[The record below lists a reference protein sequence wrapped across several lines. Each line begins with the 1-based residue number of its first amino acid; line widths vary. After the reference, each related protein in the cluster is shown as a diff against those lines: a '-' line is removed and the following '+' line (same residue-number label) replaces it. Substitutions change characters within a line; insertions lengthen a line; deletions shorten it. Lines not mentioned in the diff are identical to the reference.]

1 MDAVNAPMLAAFAA
15 LLLVDDAALKQ
26 RLQQALDRVREEH
39 GFPGAELGVA
49 RADGSS
55 FALATG
61 VSDREK
67 KIAMTTDLLLLQG
80 SIGKTYVAA
89 TALQLVKEGKLDLD
103 SKIATLLAGEPWLPR
118 LPNGQEITVRML
130 MNHTSGLVRYELKE
144 AFTQDLSAHPEK
156 TWQPAERLAYVLD
169 APAPFPAGTSW
180 EYSDTNYI
188 VLGLVVEKVTGA
200 RLDDEIDRRLLRPL
214 GLSHTVPSDRRRIP
228 GLSQGYAG
236 EKNPFGGVDAMLRDG
251 EMAIHPQFEWA
262 GGGYAS
268 TAEDLAKWMRAFHAG
283 TVIDPALLEKAR
295 EGVLAPMLGKDVRYG
310 LGVIVLETPLGPAYG
325 HSGFFPGYCAEAYWF
340 PELGAALALQI
351 NSSEIGKMK
360 GSPRAMLVH
369 LAEAYRKKPD
379 ER

>member
-1 MDAVNAPMLAAFAA
+1 MNAPELAALGL

-26 RLQQALDRVREEH
+26 RLQQALDHLREERP
-39 GFPGAELGVA
+39 FPGAELGVA

-67 KIAMTTDLLLLQG
+67 GIAMTTDLLLLQG

-103 SKIATLLAGEPWLPR
+103 AKIATLLAGEPWLPR

-130 MNHTSGLVRYELKE
+130 LSHTSGLVRYELKE
-144 AFTQDLSAHPEK
+144 AFTKDLSAHPEK
-156 TWQPAERLAYVLD
+156 TWRPAELIAYMLD
-169 APAPFPAGTSW
+169 SPAPFAAGKGW

-188 VLGLVVEKVTGA
+188 VLGMIVEKVTGA
-200 RLDDEIDRRLLRPL
+200 KLDDEIDRRLLRPL
-214 GLSHTVPSDRRRIP
+214 ELAHTVPSDRRRIP

-251 EMAIHPQFEWA
+251 EMVINPQFEWA

-283 TVIDPALLEKAR
+283 KVIDPTLLEKAR
-295 EGVLAPMLGKDVRYG
+295 EGVLAPMLGQDVRYG
-310 LGVIVLETPLGPAYG
+310 LGVIVLETPVGPAYG

-340 PELGAALALQI
+340 PELGASFALQI
-351 NSSEIGKMK
+351 NSSDVAKMK
-360 GSPRAMLVH
+360 ASPRGMLVR
-369 LAEAYRKKPD
+369 LAEAYRKTD
-379 ER
+379 